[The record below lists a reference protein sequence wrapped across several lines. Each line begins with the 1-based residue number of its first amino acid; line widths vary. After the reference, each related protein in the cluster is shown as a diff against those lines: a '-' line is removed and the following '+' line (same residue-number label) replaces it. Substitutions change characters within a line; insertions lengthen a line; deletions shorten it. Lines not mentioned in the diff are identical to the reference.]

1 MKVTTIVLSIFI
13 LYFASSCQNE
23 AKKKV
28 VPSNEVQSN
37 LFEIPDKIVGA
48 DLSYINEIEDCGAYY
63 QSGGKKVEPYQFFK
77 DKGCNLVRLLL
88 WHSPINSPYSNFEDV
103 VRSIKRAKKAKM
115 AVLLDFHYSD
125 TWADPGRQNIP
136 KAWSEI
142 KDEAVLGDSLYN
154 YTFQTLKKLLKEDL
168 LPEMVQVG
176 NETNSEIMQPEDT
189 MSDTIN
195 WKRNGFLLQKGLKAV
210 RDFSKKHH
218 QKVEIM
224 LHIAQ
229 PENALKWFATA
240 TEKGIKDYD
249 WIGTSYYP
257 LWSEIKFEA
266 LPKAIDSLVKTYQK
280 KFVIVETSY
289 PHTLQNFDKANNILN
304 EKSLIEGYP
313 PTPEGQRK
321 YLLDLTKITLKHG
334 GSGVVYWEPAWVT
347 SSCKTLWG
355 DGSHWDNA
363 TLFDAFNN
371 NEALMGFDFF
381 DLKNYE

>member
-1 MKVTTIVLSIFI
+1 MKVTTIVLSIFV

-77 DKGCNLVRLLL
+77 DKGCNLVRLRL

-125 TWADPGRQNIP
+125 TWADPGKQNIP

-154 YTFQTLKKLLKEDL
+154 YTFQTLEKLLKEDL

-210 RDFSKKHH
+210 RDFSKKHN

-249 WIGTSYYP
+249 WIGISYYP